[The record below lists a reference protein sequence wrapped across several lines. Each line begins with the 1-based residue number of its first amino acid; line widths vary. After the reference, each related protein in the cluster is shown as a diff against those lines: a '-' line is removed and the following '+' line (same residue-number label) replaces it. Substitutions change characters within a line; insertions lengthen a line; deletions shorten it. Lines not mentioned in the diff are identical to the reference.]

1 MTTAQ
6 TTQKSAGDDHVTAPV
21 IRLFRPGTFTSAEG
35 REVSFTAADLAAVAS
50 GYDKA
55 SDPAPLVVGHPS
67 SDDPAYGW
75 VDSLSFADG
84 FLTALPERV
93 APAFAE
99 AVRQGSYAKVS
110 AQFYPPE
117 DPNNPKPGAWYLK
130 HIGFLG
136 AHPAAVKGL
145 GIVSMGEEGG
155 DKALV
160 SIALEVPE
168 KGATGS
174 SETGSV
180 RPFSFHEQQILQPQ
194 KEVDMTGTPKDK
206 TKGDADEGVA
216 EAAKLEAAKQVSFA
230 ERETALKAREDAIA
244 AKETAATKAAKDAQ
258 HADNVSFAEG
268 QIKALTLAP
277 AAKDIVVG
285 LLDGLDAT
293 AKVSFGEGTGEIT
306 ANAAF
311 RKLFDGAVPL
321 VSFGEMAKG
330 DGKKPDE
337 DPAEMGIRA
346 AAYVEEQRKKGINI
360 TPAAAVRQLMK
371 KGN

>member
-1 MTTAQ
+1 M
-6 TTQKSAGDDHVTAPV
+6 
-21 IRLFRPGTFTSAEG
+21 
-35 REVSFTAADLAAVAS
+35 
-50 GYDKA
+50 
-55 SDPAPLVVGHPS
+55 
-67 SDDPAYGW
+67 
-75 VDSLSFADG
+75 
-84 FLTALPERV
+84 
-93 APAFAE
+93 
-99 AVRQGSYAKVS
+99 
-110 AQFYPPE
+110 
-117 DPNNPKPGAWYLK
+117 
-130 HIGFLG
+130 
-136 AHPAAVKGL
+136 
-145 GIVSMGEEGG
+145 
-155 DKALV
+155 
-160 SIALEVPE
+160 
-168 KGATGS
+168 
-174 SETGSV
+174 
-180 RPFSFHEQQILQPQ
+180 
-194 KEVDMTGTPKDK
+194 
-206 TKGDADEGVA
+206 A
-216 EAAKLEAAKQVSFA
+216 EAAKIAEAVKQEVSFA

-321 VSFGEMAKG
+321 VSFGEIAKG
-330 DGKKPDE
+330 DGQKAEE